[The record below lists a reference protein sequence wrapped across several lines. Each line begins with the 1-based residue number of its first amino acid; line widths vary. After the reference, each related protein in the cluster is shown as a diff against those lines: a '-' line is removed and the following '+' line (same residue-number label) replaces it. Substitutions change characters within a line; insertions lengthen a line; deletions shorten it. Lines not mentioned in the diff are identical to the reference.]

1 MARSASALV
10 KKNRGLRT
18 ENQAKAKVMNLK
30 HKERK
35 MKNAQLD
42 NPTTL
47 INNKQATSVSTLD
60 HSGSSSDDVQIE
72 KKRKFKLDVDFSQL
86 DAAIAKMGA
95 KPRTDF
101 TIQFKK
107 PKKKKNK

>member
-10 KKNRGLRT
+10 KQNRGLRT

-35 MKNAQLD
+35 MKYAQLD

-47 INNKQATSVSTLD
+47 INHKQATSVSTLD
-60 HSGSSSDDVQIE
+60 HSGSSSDDGLYT
-72 KKRKFKLDVDFSQL
+72 KKRK
-86 DAAIAKMGA
+86 
-95 KPRTDF
+95 
-101 TIQFKK
+101 
-107 PKKKKNK
+107 KNKVIGALSMNALVYRKLNIEGR